1 MKNIIEVTTPTGE
14 RRKFT
19 NFQKACLI
27 MGLPYHYLKR
37 FKLPKEHKGYKI
49 ERVAVE

>member
-1 MKNIIEVTTPTGE
+1 MKNVIIITHEGKE
-14 RRKFT
+14 RRFT
-19 NFQKACLI
+19 NFKKACRL
-27 MGLPYHYLKR
+27 MRLPYHYLKR